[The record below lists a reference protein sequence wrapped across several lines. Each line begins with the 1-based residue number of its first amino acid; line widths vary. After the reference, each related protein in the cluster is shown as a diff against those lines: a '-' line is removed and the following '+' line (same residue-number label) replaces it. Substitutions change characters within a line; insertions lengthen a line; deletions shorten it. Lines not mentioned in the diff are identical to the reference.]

1 MTISYQKFVIA
12 TTGVVLSLATIG
24 DNSVQAAVLSEIPLS
39 AVTARF
45 NFSIGGPFPGVKGCP
60 PEEYLCTSAGFDAIV
75 SDAPQLDPNLRLTNF
90 SVKALY
96 DNYIGGS
103 VPPNAPPGF
112 PETYPVSILNAFAAP
127 GWQVA
132 EINPSSLSF
141 QSLTPENGIAPGDFL
156 RGFEVAL
163 ETSRPSIQ
171 RAVFL
176 EVTSVSST
184 PVPEPSTILGLGM
197 ALGFGALFKREY
209 LRNQQKA
216 K

>member
-24 DNSVQAAVLSEIPLS
+24 NNSVQAAVLSEIPLS

-45 NFSIGGPFPGVKGCP
+45 NFPIGGPFPGEKGCP
-60 PEEYLCTSAGFDAIV
+60 PGESPCTSAGFDAIV

-96 DNYIGGS
+96 AS
-103 VPPNAPPGF
+103 F

-132 EINPSSLSF
+132 EINRSSLSF

-163 ETSRPSIQ
+163 GTSRPSIQ

-184 PVPEPSTILGLGM
+184 PVPEPSTILGLGI

-216 K
+216 KQKL